1 MGARPLAELYERL
14 KEMRRRGG
22 SREGLSERPTEPYD
36 KTGATPQPG
45 AVAGQKPD
53 WRAAIADL
61 IKALGIDDSMAA
73 RKALASELGGVETSA
88 SVVRNLEMRVL
99 ADRIFG
105 DEAKAEAWLNRPN
118 PSLSGQ
124 KPVDLLDDEL
134 GAAVVRE
141 TLEQIDHGIFA

>member
-1 MGARPLAELYERL
+1 MSARPLAELYERL
-14 KEMRRRGG
+14 KEMRRRG
-22 SREGLSERPTEPYD
+22 RLPEGLSERPTEPYD
-36 KTGATPQPG
+36 EIEAAPQPG
-45 AVAGQKPD
+45 TVAGQKPD
-53 WRAAIADL
+53 WQAAIADL
-61 IKALGIDDSMAA
+61 IKALGIEDSMAA
-73 RKALASELGGVETSA
+73 RKQLARELGGIEISP
-88 SVVRNLEMRVL
+88 SLIRNLEMRVL

>member
-1 MGARPLAELYERL
+1 MSARPLAELYERL

-22 SREGLSERPTEPYD
+22 LPKGLSERPTEPYD
-36 KTGATPQPG
+36 EIGTTPQPG
-45 AVAGQKPD
+45 AAGRKPD
-53 WRAAIADL
+53 WQAAIADL

-73 RKALASELGGVETSA
+73 RKALARELGGIETSA
-88 SVVRNLEMRVL
+88 SVIRNLEMRVL

-124 KPVDLLDDEL
+124 KPVDLLSDEL

>member
-1 MGARPLAELYERL
+1 MSARPLAELYEGL
-14 KEMRRRGG
+14 KEMRRRG
-22 SREGLSERPTEPYD
+22 RLPEGLSERPTEPYD
-36 KTGATPQPG
+36 EIGATPRPG
-45 AVAGQKPD
+45 AAGRKPD
-53 WRAAIADL
+53 WHAAIADL
-61 IKALGIDDSMAA
+61 IKALGIDDSVAA
-73 RKALASELGGVETSA
+73 RKALASELGGIETSA

>member
-1 MGARPLAELYERL
+1 MSARPLAELYERL

-22 SREGLSERPTEPYD
+22 LPEGLSERPTEPYGEI
-36 KTGATPQPG
+36 GATPRPG
-45 AVAGQKPD
+45 AAGRKPD
-53 WRAAIADL
+53 WQAAITDL
-61 IKALGIDDSMAA
+61 IKALGIDDSMAG
-73 RKALASELGGVETSA
+73 RKQLATELAGLETSA

>member
-1 MGARPLAELYERL
+1 MSPRPLAQVYENL

-22 SREGLSERPTEPYD
+22 LPEGLSERPTESYQ
-36 KTGATPQPG
+36 KSGATPPPG
-45 AVAGQKPD
+45 AAGPKPD
-53 WRAAIADL
+53 WEAAIAIL

-73 RKALASELGGVETSA
+73 RQQLARELAGLETPA
-88 SVVRNLEMRVL
+88 TVVRNLEMRVL

>member
-1 MGARPLAELYERL
+1 MSARPLAELYERL

-22 SREGLSERPTEPYD
+22 LPEGLSERPTEPYD
-36 KTGATPQPG
+36 KIEATPRPG
-45 AVAGQKPD
+45 AVAGRKPD
-53 WRAAIADL
+53 WQAAIADL
-61 IKALGIDDSMAA
+61 IKALGIDDSVAA
-73 RKALASELGGVETSA
+73 RKALARELAGLGTSA
-88 SVVRNLEMRVL
+88 RVVRNLEMRVL

-124 KPVDLLDDEL
+124 KPVDLLGDEL

>member
-1 MGARPLAELYERL
+1 
-14 KEMRRRGG
+14 
-22 SREGLSERPTEPYD
+22 
-36 KTGATPQPG
+36 
-45 AVAGQKPD
+45 
-53 WRAAIADL
+53 
-61 IKALGIDDSMAA
+61 MAA
-73 RKALASELGGVETSA
+73 RKALASELGGIETSA

>member
-1 MGARPLAELYERL
+1 MSARPLAEVYEKL
-14 KEMRRRGG
+14 KEIRRRG
-22 SREGLSERPTEPYD
+22 RLPEGLSERPTEPFD
-36 KTGATPQPG
+36 ESGPVPRPA

-53 WRAAIADL
+53 WRASIADL
-61 IKALGIDDSMAA
+61 MKALEIDDSVAA
-73 RKALASELGGVETSA
+73 RKALAGELGVVEASA

-105 DEAKAEAWLNRPN
+105 DESKAEAWLNRPN

>member
-1 MGARPLAELYERL
+1 MSARPLAELYERL
-14 KEMRRRGG
+14 KEMRRRG
-22 SREGLSERPTEPYD
+22 RLPEGLSERPAEPYD
-36 KTGATPQPG
+36 KTGAAPQPG
-45 AVAGQKPD
+45 SAGRKPD
-53 WRAAIADL
+53 WQAAIADL
-61 IKALGIDDSMAA
+61 IKALGIDDSIAA
-73 RKALASELGGVETSA
+73 RKALARELGGIETSA
-88 SVVRNLEMRVL
+88 SVIRNLEMRVL

-124 KPVDLLDDEL
+124 KPVALLDDEL

>member
-1 MGARPLAELYERL
+1 MSARPLAELYERL

-22 SREGLSERPTEPYD
+22 LPEGLSERPTEPYD
-36 KTGATPQPG
+36 EIGATPRPG
-45 AVAGQKPD
+45 SAGKPD

-73 RKALASELGGVETSA
+73 RKALASELGGIEIFA

-124 KPVDLLDDEL
+124 KPVDLLGDEL

>member
-1 MGARPLAELYERL
+1 MSARPLAELYEKL

-22 SREGLSERPTEPYD
+22 LPEGLSERPTEPYGE
-36 KTGATPQPG
+36 TGATPQRG
-45 AVAGQKPD
+45 AAGPRPD
-53 WRAAIADL
+53 WQAAIADL
-61 IKALGIDDSMAA
+61 IKALGIDDNMAV
-73 RKALASELGGVETSA
+73 RKALARELGGIESSA

-99 ADRIFG
+99 AERIFG

-118 PSLSGQ
+118 PSLAGQ

>member
-1 MGARPLAELYERL
+1 MSARPLAELYERL

-22 SREGLSERPTEPYD
+22 LGLSERPTEPYD
-36 KTGATPQPG
+36 EIGAAPQSG
-45 AVAGQKPD
+45 AAGRKPD
-53 WRAAIADL
+53 WQAAIADL
-61 IKALGIDDSMAA
+61 VKALGIDDTMAA
-73 RKALASELGGVETSA
+73 RKALARELGGIETSA

-105 DEAKAEAWLNRPN
+105 DEAKAEAWLSRPN

-124 KPVDLLDDEL
+124 KPVDLLGDEL

-141 TLEQIDHGIFA
+141 TLEQINHGIFA

>member
-1 MGARPLAELYERL
+1 MSPRPLAELYERL
-14 KEMRRRGG
+14 KEMRRRG
-22 SREGLSERPTEPYD
+22 RLPEGLSERPTEELARALGGTEIS
-36 KTGATPQPG
+36 TGA
-45 AVAGQKPD
+45 
-53 WRAAIADL
+53 I
-61 IKALGIDDSMAA
+61 
-73 RKALASELGGVETSA
+73 
-88 SVVRNLEMRVL
+88 RNLEMRVL
-99 ADRIFG
+99 AERIFG

>member
-1 MGARPLAELYERL
+1 MSARPLAELYEKL
-14 KEMRRRGG
+14 KEMRRRG
-22 SREGLSERPTEPYD
+22 RLPEGLSERPTEPYD
-36 KTGATPQPG
+36 EIGATPRPG
-45 AVAGQKPD
+45 AAGRKPD
-53 WRAAIADL
+53 WQAAIADL
-61 IKALGIDDSMAA
+61 IKALGIDDSVAA
-73 RKALASELGGVETSA
+73 RKALASELGGIETSA